1 MMEGPDEFFGPV
13 NMGNPHE
20 FTILELAKMAIRL
33 TGSKS
38 KIIFE
43 PLPAD
48 DPTQRKPDIS
58 LAESKL
64 GWKPAV
70 ALEQGLLKTIKYFIE
85 ALKTA

>member
-43 PLPAD
+43 PLPRMI
-48 DPTQRKPDIS
+48 P
-58 LAESKL
+58 
-64 GWKPAV
+64 PAQ
-70 ALEQGLLKTIKYFIE
+70 ARYFSG
-85 ALKTA
+85 